1 MPTSIHQLI
10 DQIDALMQSE
20 TDDTVRAKLARIRSR
35 IVIEF
40 RT

>member
-1 MPTSIHQLI
+1 MPTSIQKLL

-20 TDDTVRAKLARIRSR
+20 TDAIIQAKLARIRAR